1 LPRSK
6 KMENNE
12 ETQKETKDN
21 NTEVK
26 RKRGRPRKVK
36 PEETEI
42 KSKENV
48 VEEKKVVFEKKNED
62 LKKTPGRRGRPK
74 KTKSVEED
82 KKIQGNETVK
92 SERNFKKYDS
102 NKRTDSRYVKQTSRK
117 KDRVQEDKITVVIDE
132 DTENLNINSYED
144 DNVDEKVIVNE
155 AEAEKESNEENDSDS
170 RESKNGNDRK
180 DNIKEIEID
189 IRKLSAMNIKDLIVL
204 AKKFK
209 IAGYTRMRKN
219 ELVFSLMQAQAN
231 NFGYFF
237 NEGVLDIIPGEG
249 YGFLR
254 TGNLLPG
261 NNDDIYVS
269 QSQIRKFNLNS
280 GDIISG
286 QVRAPKEGE
295 KYFALL
301 RIEGINYQPPEY
313 VYDRINFVNLTPIF
327 PLEKLGLEYSPESLG
342 TRIIDLFSPIGKGQ
356 RGLIV
361 APPKT
366 GKTTLLKEIA
376 NGIAKNNP
384 ETKRIVLLIDERPEE
399 VTDISRSVDAQVI
412 AAPFDMPPEKQIKVA
427 QLTLEMA
434 KRLAE
439 SKYDVVILLDSI
451 TRLARAYNNF
461 VPPSGKLL
469 SGGVDPKALY
479 GPKYF
484 FGAARNLEEGG
495 SLTIIATALVE
506 TGSKMDE
513 VIFEEFKGTG
523 NMELVLSRN
532 ISNKKIFPA
541 ININLS
547 GTRKEE
553 LLYTDDEMSKV
564 WILRKMLS
572 TMSEEEGLQLIL
584 RKMRETNTNEFFL
597 KLLDRERGRA

>member
-1 LPRSK
+1 MPRSK

>member
-1 LPRSK
+1 
-6 KMENNE
+6 MENNE